1 MISFTS
7 IIKKFSKKG
16 EKTGWTY
23 VDIPFNEAQKLN
35 PGNKKSFRV
44 KGFLDDY
51 KIFQTALIPMGEG
64 NFILPLN
71 KELKKGIHKKEGG
84 ELKLRIETDK
94 SEIKI
99 SSELLKCLADEPQA
113 LANFNKLANHHRNYF
128 SKWIISAK
136 TFETK
141 SNRIAK
147 AVNAILNKKDFG
159 QMLREQKNKSH
170 KF

>member
-7 IIKKFSKKG
+7 VINKFSKKG

-23 VDIPFNEAQKLN
+23 VEIPFIEAQKLN
-35 PGNKKSFRV
+35 PGNKKTFRV
-44 KGFLDDY
+44 KGLLDEH

-71 KELKKGIHKKEGG
+71 REIRKGLNKKVGEELT
-84 ELKLRIETDK
+84 LRIETDK
-94 SEIKI
+94 SEIEI
-99 SSELLKCLADEPQA
+99 SPELLECLADEPQA

-136 TFETK
+136 TFETRSK
-141 SNRIAK
+141 RIAM
-147 AVNAILNKKDFG
+147 AVNAILNNKDYG
-159 QMLREQKNKSH
+159 QMIREQKNK
-170 KF
+170 